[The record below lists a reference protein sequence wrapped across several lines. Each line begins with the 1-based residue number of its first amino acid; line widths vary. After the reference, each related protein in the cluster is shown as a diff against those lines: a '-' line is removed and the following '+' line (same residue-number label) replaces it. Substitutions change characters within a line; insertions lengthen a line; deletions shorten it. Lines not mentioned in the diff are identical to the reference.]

1 MILFLYLS
9 ARTDVKTAVLFDDQR
24 VGTPEVFAKPCQC
37 LKRDSAVALRFDVS
51 YINQLQRG
59 SECGGIT

>member
-24 VGTPEVFAKPCQC
+24 VGTLEVFAKPCQC
-37 LKRDSAVALRFDVS
+37 LKRDSAVSLCFDVS
-51 YINQLQRG
+51 YINQLQQG
-59 SECGGIT
+59 SKCGGIT